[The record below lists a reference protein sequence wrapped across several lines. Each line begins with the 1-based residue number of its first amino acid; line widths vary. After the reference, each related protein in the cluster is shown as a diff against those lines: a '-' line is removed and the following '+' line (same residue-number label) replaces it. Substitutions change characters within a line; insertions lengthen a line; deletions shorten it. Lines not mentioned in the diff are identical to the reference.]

1 MHSTSDGSSK
11 GPVLATHP
19 AWTPF
24 PTCLAHCSLGCALGY
39 SLYTVRAPL
48 SLTASQPGG
57 KGEKRA
63 EGEWRLRGL
72 CRQAGQSVPSSHPLK
87 FLETLP
93 QPQRADRS
101 GNLCRNAAR
110 APWSGAQAT
119 PHNSLTSG
127 FLRCIFKCQA
137 QKAND
142 DKALEKSSIFRGRGQ
157 VGQVRIN
164 SPRKQGGSHSA
175 FEPLY

>member
-1 MHSTSDGSSK
+1 MGALRGQCYPPTKPGH
-11 GPVLATHP
+11 H
-19 AWTPF
+19 PF
-24 PTCLAHCSLGCALGY
+24 PTCLSYCSLGCNF
-39 SLYTVRAPL
+39 YTVRGPL
-48 SLTASQPGG
+48 ILTASQPGD

-63 EGEWRLRGL
+63 EEERRLRGL
-72 CRQAGQSVPSSHPLK
+72 CRQAGQPVPSFHPLK

-93 QPQRADRS
+93 QSQRADRS

-119 PHNSLTSG
+119 PHNSLTSC
-127 FLRCIFKCQA
+127 FLGCIFKCQA
-137 QKAND
+137 QNAND

-164 SPRKQGGSHSA
+164 SPRKHRGSHSA

>member
-1 MHSTSDGSSK
+1 ML
-11 GPVLATHP
+11 PTHQ
-19 AWTPF
+19 AWAPF
-24 PTCLAHCSLGCALGY
+24 PTCLAYCSLGCALGC
-39 SLYTVRAPL
+39 SLYTVRGPL
-48 SLTASQPGG
+48 SLTATQPGD

-63 EGEWRLRGL
+63 EGEQRLRGL
-72 CRQAGQSVPSSHPLK
+72 CRQAGQPVPSSHPLK

-119 PHNSLTSG
+119 PHNSLTSC
-127 FLRCIFKCQA
+127 FLGCIFKCQA

-142 DKALEKSSIFRGRGQ
+142 DKALEKSSIFQGRGQ
-157 VGQVRIN
+157 VGQVSGRQ
-164 SPRKQGGSHSA
+164 SPCFGTSLLKSA
-175 FEPLY
+175 G